1 MTRKLALS
9 AAIAFACAVPATA
22 QDRTETPE
30 IRLSRTINNALEAEG
45 GWLLPAERALI
56 DRKCGYVGEE
66 AGRDTV
72 SMSDGVLICSN
83 GRRVDDPEVRA
94 MVEVAGERISRRV
107 HAVMDSPAV
116 RNAIA
121 AVSDEA
127 VREALD
133 GLREA
138 RPRRGRR

>member
-1 MTRKLALS
+1 MSRKLILS
-9 AAIAFACAVPATA
+9 AALAFASTVPATA
-22 QDRTETPE
+22 QDQSETPE
-30 IRLSRTINNALEAEG
+30 IRLSRTIDSALEAEG

-56 DRKCGYVGEE
+56 DRKCGYVGED
-66 AGRDTV
+66 ADRGTV

-107 HAVMDSPAV
+107 HAVMESPAV

-127 VREALD
+127 VREALES
-133 GLREA
+133 LRETRA
-138 RPRRGRR
+138 RRGRR